1 MDMQW
6 LYRKK
11 FYPWLVVAML
21 WVVALLNYMDR
32 QVITTLR
39 PSMQKDIGELSSA
52 ENFGYLMAVFLWIY
66 GLASPAAGFISDRLN
81 RKWLIVSSLF
91 VWSAVTFLMGMA
103 DTFGTLV
110 VLRSLMGFSE
120 AIYIPAALS
129 LIADYHSGKTRALAI
144 GIHMTGIYCGQALGG
159 FGATIAQYLSWQ
171 KAFFLFGFTGIAYA
185 LVLIV
190 LLREQ
195 RMQKLVAVTAL
206 SNSAVQ
212 MNRIRSVYRNLFVN
226 PAFWIILFCFA
237 VPSLPGW
244 AIKNWLPTLFSE
256 RLGIPMEQAGPLSTI
271 TIAVSSLLGVVLGGY
286 ISDRWNERHIRGRIF
301 TSAIGLSLTLP
312 ALLFIGL
319 GSGVWMVV
327 LAALCFGF
335 GFGLFDANN
344 MPIVCQFIP
353 DGSRSTAYGI
363 MNMSGTFA
371 GALIT
376 YLMGRWAAQDR
387 LGESFAMLVVIVFV
401 AILLQL
407 MFLKPQ
413 RDLVSSV

>member
-1 MDMQW
+1 MQW

>member
-1 MDMQW
+1 
-6 LYRKK
+6 
-11 FYPWLVVAML
+11 
-21 WVVALLNYMDR
+21 
-32 QVITTLR
+32 
-39 PSMQKDIGELSSA
+39 
-52 ENFGYLMAVFLWIY
+52 MAVFLWIY